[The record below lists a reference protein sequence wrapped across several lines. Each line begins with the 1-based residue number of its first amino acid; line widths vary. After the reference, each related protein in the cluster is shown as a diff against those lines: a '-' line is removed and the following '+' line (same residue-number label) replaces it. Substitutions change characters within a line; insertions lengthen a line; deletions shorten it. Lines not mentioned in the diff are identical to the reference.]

1 MYITVF
7 SIQLRI
13 ILRTYQADTM
23 FCAGRQILHK
33 YDIHISPADAYI
45 TFKYQ
50 DRVIAELFLGLG
62 SQRLDLFRQHI
73 LQTQDLHSMVVTVKL
88 IGQRIEHGNHTLSV
102 NRLVPPQVCIH
113 RPERSPHIT
122 VQIKSIAGNT
132 HRSPQRRSEITDRIP
147 FIVITG
153 LQYRHHSQTNCH
165 K

>member
-1 MYITVF
+1 MYIAVF

-23 FCAGRQILHK
+23 FSAGRQILHK

-50 DRVIAELFLGLG
+50 NRVIAELFLGIG

-102 NRLVPPQVCIH
+102 NRLVPPQVCQ
-113 RPERSPHIT
+113 SVPHT
-122 VQIKSIAGNT
+122 
-132 HRSPQRRSEITDRIP
+132 
-147 FIVITG
+147 
-153 LQYRHHSQTNCH
+153 SQS